1 MIRLTWDDQLGHP
14 GYPGSLPGL
23 TAIYHPQRTGRRYRK
38 KGRDVEMPGLATLP
52 DGASGLLQIPA
63 LAVIVFIL
71 VYAGVVLPAVWS
83 ARAARRA
90 AAAAVLQQILDLLR
104 RSR

>member
-1 MIRLTWDDQLGHP
+1 MH
-14 GYPGSLPGL
+14 
-23 TAIYHPQRTGRRYRK
+23 
-38 KGRDVEMPGLATLP
+38 GLAICPMSPPRLR
-52 DGASGLLQIPA
+52 QIPV

-71 VYAGVVLPAVWS
+71 LYAGVVLPAVWS
-83 ARAARRA
+83 TRPARRA

>member
-1 MIRLTWDDQLGHP
+1 
-14 GYPGSLPGL
+14 
-23 TAIYHPQRTGRRYRK
+23 
-38 KGRDVEMPGLATLP
+38 MPGLATLL

-71 VYAGVVLPAVWS
+71 LYAGVVLPAVWS
-83 ARAARRA
+83 ARPARRA
-90 AAAAVLQQILDLLR
+90 AAAAGLPHNLDQLR

>member
-1 MIRLTWDDQLGHP
+1 
-14 GYPGSLPGL
+14 
-23 TAIYHPQRTGRRYRK
+23 
-38 KGRDVEMPGLATLP
+38 MPGLATLP

-90 AAAAVLQQILDLLR
+90 AAAAGQPQKHDQHPPAR
-104 RSR
+104 

>member
-1 MIRLTWDDQLGHP
+1 
-14 GYPGSLPGL
+14 
-23 TAIYHPQRTGRRYRK
+23 
-38 KGRDVEMPGLATLP
+38 MPGLATLP

-63 LAVIVFIL
+63 LAVIMFIL
-71 VYAGVVLPAVWS
+71 VYAGVMLPAVWS
-83 ARAARRA
+83 ARPARRA

>member
-1 MIRLTWDDQLGHP
+1 
-14 GYPGSLPGL
+14 
-23 TAIYHPQRTGRRYRK
+23 
-38 KGRDVEMPGLATLP
+38 MPGLATLP
-52 DGASGLLQIPA
+52 DGASRLLQIPA

-90 AAAAVLQQILDLLR
+90 AAAAVLQQILDLLH

>member
-1 MIRLTWDDQLGHP
+1 M
-14 GYPGSLPGL
+14 PGL
-23 TAIYHPQRTGRRYRK
+23 T
-38 KGRDVEMPGLATLP
+38 TLP
-52 DGASGLLQIPA
+52 EEASGLLQIPA

-83 ARAARRA
+83 AKPTRRA
-90 AAAAVLQQILDLLR
+90 AAAAVLQQILDMLR